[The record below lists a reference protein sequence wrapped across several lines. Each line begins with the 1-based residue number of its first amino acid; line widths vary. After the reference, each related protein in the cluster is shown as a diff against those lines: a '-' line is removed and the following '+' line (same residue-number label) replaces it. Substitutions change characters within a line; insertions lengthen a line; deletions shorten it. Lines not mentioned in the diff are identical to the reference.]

1 MSQYKDGTASVNNN
15 SNIVTG
21 SGTLWLANI
30 SAGDL
35 FTKVGDDVA
44 YTVAGVTNNTILTL
58 TAPYSGSTSNG
69 STYGITIGFTAGGLP
84 LLSAGDLNTA
94 AIYNEAMKGIDNQ
107 NQSLGTAA
115 YADLTSSSATIW
127 DGGNLNYTAFPS
139 SKGATR
145 VVGIFYAMTVAAG
158 YVTLNTHFKGTR
170 AANISVTST
179 FKLSPVADINSIT
192 ASGISGPNINLSGSR
207 SDVITMLYMDGM
219 SGLTDGQAYYFL
231 TETNTSE
238 ILLS

>member
-35 FTKVGDDVA
+35 FTKAGDDVA

-58 TAPYSGSTSNG
+58 TAPYSGSSSSGSN
-69 STYGITIGFTAGGLP
+69 YGITIGFTAGGLP

-94 AIYNEAMKGIDNQ
+94 AIYNEAMKNIDNQ

-115 YADLTSSSATIW
+115 YADLT
-127 DGGNLNYTAFPS
+127 
-139 SKGATR
+139 
-145 VVGIFYAMTVAAG
+145 
-158 YVTLNTHFKGTR
+158 
-170 AANISVTST
+170 TST
-179 FKLSPVADINSIT
+179 TDTTVGRVLRVQDFGLGGTMTRMFAVDPNTLSTGFYTYRRQSDGDTPPAFVASNLYSTVIPFKNELSS
-192 ASGISGPNINLSGSR
+192 LSQSL
-207 SDVITMLYMDGM
+207 VITNDQQIYLT
-219 SGLTDGQAYYFL
+219 SGNPDKFANQVKMWHTG
-231 TETNTSE
+231 NTIVDVNDFIKE
-238 ILLS
+238 L

>member
-58 TAPYSGSTSNG
+58 TAPYSGSSSSGSN
-69 STYGITIGFTAGGLP
+69 YGITIGFTAGGLP

-94 AIYNEAMKGIDNQ
+94 AIYSEAMKGIDNNAVFKSQ
-107 NQSLGTAA
+107 
-115 YADLTSSSATIW
+115 LTSSSATIF
-127 DGGNLNYTAFPS
+127 DNGNLNVTIWDCNGANANLLPRGYVANTTT
-139 SKGATR
+139 GATQLE
-145 VVGIFYAMTVAAG
+145 VNKVGKT
-158 YVTLNTHFKGTR
+158 
-170 AANISVTST
+170 NIPTTMVFTGSLSVIKASTGSVLGVLTS
-179 FKLSPVADINSIT
+179 ADIQYIPSASTSRDIFIQLNNIT
-192 ASGISGPNINLSGSR
+192 GATAGDVLLLR
-207 SDVITMLYMDGM
+207 SVD
-219 SGLTDGQAYYFL
+219 A
-231 TETNTSE
+231 TSKLE
-238 ILLS
+238 LIY